1 LPEPAESF
9 VDRLNTN
16 IRSFP
21 DKLAIEF
28 LDPPLQQVTY
38 AELDAITRR
47 CAAYLADLG
56 VQPGDKVALQLP
68 KSLEFIVL
76 HLAALR
82 IGVVTVPLNIAYP
95 PAELIYFLDDSEAR
109 LFFADE
115 SKRED
120 IQKINPRLPALEGCT
135 FLNPRA
141 PHKFEA
147 LIDKTTLS
155 DHSAVQFS
163 YDNDTTALM
172 IYTSGTTGRPKGAQL
187 TISNLTS
194 NLYALHTAWGWQPDD
209 LLLHAL
215 PLFHLHGLLVAFHGA
230 LYAGASMVALRSFDA
245 RRVLR
250 VLVERNCTVFMGVP
264 TIYQRI
270 LALPD
275 AVSYDLSSMRLLTS
289 GSDRLP
295 DETFLGF
302 QETFGHTLLERYGM
316 TETGMN
322 ISNPLEGE
330 RRMGSVGLPLPGVE
344 VRVVDP
350 ETDETLPDGK
360 VGAIQIRGPNV
371 FAGYWRQPEKTAESF
386 SPDGW
391 LRTGDLGLREPDGYF
406 TLKGRAKDLIITG
419 GLNVYPAEVERVLSE
434 NESVKTS
441 AVIGLP
447 DTEWGERIVAAVV
460 IHAGAS
466 ASSEELIAFC
476 RRRLAVYKCPKDVIF
491 LESLPRNAMG
501 KVQKGTIQDL
511 VLG

>member
-120 IQKINPRLPALEGCT
+120 IQKIIPRLPALEGCT

-230 LYAGASMVALRSFDA
+230 LYAGASMVALRNFDA